1 MKKGKI
7 IISLLLLISSGGL
20 YAQTSPVVLSMK
32 EAIEYAGGNSSN
44 IKISELDER
53 IARRQT
59 EEIRGRGLPQA
70 NINGTFEDRLKIP
83 LLVIPGGFGGAVDS
97 TGASSGGQSDNA
109 GGQGIPLG
117 YKYNSSLTGEVTQMI
132 IDPSFWI
139 GLKAAKASTKYYQ
152 QSTQQVNEQ
161 TAYNIAN
168 SYYQII
174 VVQKQLQLLR
184 SNIQSTERI
193 LATTELQ
200 FQNGVAKQVDVNRLK
215 VNLSNLKS
223 QIQQAEVSL
232 VQAFNG
238 LKFQMGMPINQEV
251 ILTDTVLAFEES
263 QEAVLEATNE
273 EYFTKRIDY
282 RILQTQL
289 ELQELDK
296 KNNSSGY
303 YPTLTA
309 YGNYGYQAQGPEFGL
324 FKTSGNNWV
333 DYTTAAIGLR
343 LRIPVFDGLQRNAR
357 VQQSKIKSEQLK
369 ENLRL
374 TKSNID
380 MEVSNATNQYRST
393 IQRIEAERQNVD
405 LAQEVYNVTQLEFQE
420 GVGTSTDVVEA
431 ETSLRQAQNTY
442 INSLLD
448 LYTARLNLERAK
460 GTLITYLNSK

>member
-1 MKKGKI
+1 
-7 IISLLLLISSGGL
+7 
-20 YAQTSPVVLSMK
+20 
-32 EAIEYAGGNSSN
+32 
-44 IKISELDER
+44 
-53 IARRQT
+53 
-59 EEIRGRGLPQA
+59 LPQA
-70 NINGTFEDRLKIP
+70 NINGNFEDRLKIP
-83 LLVIPGGFGGAVDS
+83 LLVIPGGFGAAADS
-97 TGASSGGQSDNA
+97 TGSASGGNSDKA
-109 GGQGIPLG
+109 SGKGIPLG

-139 GLKAAKASTKYYQ
+139 GLKAAKASTKYYE

-174 VVQKQLQLLR
+174 VAQKRLQLLR
-184 SNIQSTERI
+184 SNIQSTEKI
-193 LATTELQ
+193 LETTELQ
-200 FQNGVAKQVDVNRLK
+200 FKNGVAKQVDVNRLK
-215 VNLSNLKS
+215 VNVSNLRS

-238 LKFQMGMPINQEV
+238 LKFYMGMPMDQEV
-251 ILTDTVLAFEES
+251 ILTDTALTFNESEAGLLEE
-263 QEAVLEATNE
+263 ANE

-296 KNNSSGY
+296 KNNASGY

-309 YGNYGYQAQGPEFGL
+309 YGNYGYQAQGPDFGL

-333 DYTTAAIGLR
+333 DYTTSAIGLR

-380 MEVSNATNQYRST
+380 MEVSNATNLYKST

-405 LAQEVYNVTQLEFQE
+405 LAQEVYKVTQLEFQE

-442 INSLLD
+442 ITTLLD
-448 LYTARLNLERAK
+448 FYTARLNLERAK
-460 GTLITYLNSK
+460 GTLLTYLNSK